1 MLLNEQLRASVTR
14 LSSSV
19 FPNKEQS
26 LSPDDDDDDD
36 DATHPNKVTATN
48 VALSSCM
55 EPDQLPA
62 LIPNAVRYLKSCH
75 RVQKTASPLQQ
86 VKL

>member
-14 LSSSV
+14 FSSSV

-26 LSPDDDDDDD
+26 LSPDDDDD

-75 RVQKTASPLQQ
+75 RVQKTASALQQ

>member
-1 MLLNEQLRASVTR
+1 MTR

-26 LSPDDDDDDD
+26 LSLDDDDDD
-36 DATHPNKVTATN
+36 DATHPNQITATKA
-48 VALSSCM
+48 ALSSCM
-55 EPDQLPA
+55 EPAQLPA
-62 LIPNAVRYLKSCH
+62 LITNAVRYLKPCH
-75 RVQKTASPLQQ
+75 RVQKTVSALQQ